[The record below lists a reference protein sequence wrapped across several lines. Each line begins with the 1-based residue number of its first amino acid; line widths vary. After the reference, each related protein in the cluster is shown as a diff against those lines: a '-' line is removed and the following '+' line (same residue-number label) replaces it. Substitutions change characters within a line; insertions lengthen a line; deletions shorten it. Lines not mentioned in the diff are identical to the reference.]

1 MLYLLPLATFAYT
14 HVHAVPSRPPLNV
27 SLTALSAESLQVTW
41 QSLSIENGQ
50 VSIYTI
56 HWGQDLNNPTIAVVQ
71 GDAASYRITGTL
83 PFTVYNARVAAS
95 TTGGQGPFSSWSSAR
110 TLTAG

>member
-14 HVHAVPSRPPLNV
+14 LVHAVPSGPPLNV

-56 HWGQDLNNPTIAVVQ
+56 YWGQDLNNPTIAVVQ